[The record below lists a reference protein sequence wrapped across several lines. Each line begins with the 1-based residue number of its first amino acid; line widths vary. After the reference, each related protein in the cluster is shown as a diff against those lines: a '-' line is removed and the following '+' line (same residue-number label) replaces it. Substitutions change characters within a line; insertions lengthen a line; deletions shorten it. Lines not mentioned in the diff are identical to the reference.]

1 MLESPMTHEKPERRK
16 RRFSWPPGTPQI
28 VALVLVLL
36 VDSLVAPHFYQ
47 VVLQDGRLFGSPID
61 ILNRAAPVAL
71 LAIGMT
77 LVIAT
82 GGIDLS
88 VGAVMAIAGATAA
101 SLTVAGHSLT
111 VVLLAALGT
120 GVLAGL
126 WNGILVAVLKIQPF
140 VATLILMVAGRGVA
154 QLITSGQIVT
164 FNVPSLAWIGS
175 GSLLLFPT
183 PVWIT
188 LLVAVVVFWLFTRK
202 TALGMF
208 IEAVGIN
215 IRAARN
221 AGVNTRGV
229 VVMLTYALSGVCA
242 AIAGVIVAA
251 DIRGAD
257 ANNAGLWL
265 ELDAILAVVIGGG
278 SLMGGRFN
286 LVLSVI
292 GALIIQGMNTGI
304 LLSGFQPEL
313 NQVVKAV
320 VVMCVLIV
328 QSPRFIAML
337 KGIRGGMI
345 KRNLPLMIT
354 LGVFV
359 LGYLYCLT
367 QFPGFASTRV
377 ICNILTDNAF
387 LGIIAVGMTFV
398 ILSGGIDLSVGS
410 VIAFTGVFLAK
421 AHAIGDWDASRSAA
435 GLSRLILLA
444 MGCAFGAFM
453 GLLIDALKIPAFI
466 ITLAGMFFL
475 RGVQLP
481 GVGRVDSD

>member
-1 MLESPMTHEKPERRK
+1 MMPRSLSQTGPEK
-16 RRFSWPPGTPQI
+16 RRFTWPKGTPQI
-28 VALVLVLL
+28 IALLLVLL

-101 SLTVAGHSLT
+101 SMTVAGHSLP
-111 VVLLAALGT
+111 VVLLAALAAGA
-120 GVLAGL
+120 LAGL

-154 QLITSGQIVT
+154 QLITAGQIVT
-164 FNVPSLAWIGS
+164 FDSPALAWLGS
-175 GSLLLFPT
+175 GSFLLFPT
-183 PVWIT
+183 PVIVAAAT
-188 LLVAVVVFWLFTRK
+188 LLLFWLFTRK

-215 IRAARN
+215 IRAAKN
-221 AGVNTRGV
+221 AGVNTRI
-229 VVMLTYALSGVCA
+229 A
-242 AIAGVIVAA
+242 AIAGIIVAA

-265 ELDAILAVVIGGG
+265 ELDAILAVVIGGA

-286 LVLSVI
+286 LLLSVV

-304 LLSGFQPEL
+304 LLSGFPPEL

-320 VVMCVLIV
+320 VVLCVLIV
-328 QSPRFIAML
+328 QSPRFIGLL
-337 KGIRGGMI
+337 KGVRGRD
-345 KRNLPLMIT
+345 KT
-354 LGVFV
+354 
-359 LGYLYCLT
+359 
-367 QFPGFASTRV
+367 
-377 ICNILTDNAF
+377 
-387 LGIIAVGMTFV
+387 
-398 ILSGGIDLSVGS
+398 
-410 VIAFTGVFLAK
+410 
-421 AHAIGDWDASRSAA
+421 
-435 GLSRLILLA
+435 
-444 MGCAFGAFM
+444 
-453 GLLIDALKIPAFI
+453 
-466 ITLAGMFFL
+466 
-475 RGVQLP
+475 
-481 GVGRVDSD
+481 

>member
-1 MLESPMTHEKPERRK
+1 MPRTVPQSGQPK
-16 RRFSWPPGTPQI
+16 RRFSWPKGMPQI
-28 VALVLVLL
+28 IALLLVLA
-36 VDSLVAPHFYQ
+36 VDSLVAPHFFQ
-47 VVLQDGRLFGSPID
+47 VLLQDGRLFGSPID

-101 SLTVAGHSLT
+101 SMTVAGHSLP
-111 VVLLAALGT
+111 VVLLAALGA
-120 GVLAGL
+120 GALAGL

-164 FNVPSLAWIGS
+164 FDSPALSWLGS
-175 GSLLLFPT
+175 GSLLLLPT
-183 PVWIT
+183 PVIIAVAA
-188 LLVAVVVFWLFTRK
+188 LLLFWLFTRK

-215 IRAARN
+215 IRAAKN
-221 AGVNTRGV
+221 AGVNTRI
-229 VVMLTYALSGVCA
+229 VVMLAYVLSGICA
-242 AIAGVIVAA
+242 AIAGIIVAA

-286 LVLSVI
+286 LLLSVV

-304 LLSGFQPEL
+304 LLSGFPPEL

-320 VVMCVLIV
+320 VVLCVLIV
-328 QSPRFIAML
+328 QSPRFIGLL
-337 KGIRGGMI
+337 KGVRGRD
-345 KRNLPLMIT
+345 KT
-354 LGVFV
+354 
-359 LGYLYCLT
+359 
-367 QFPGFASTRV
+367 
-377 ICNILTDNAF
+377 
-387 LGIIAVGMTFV
+387 
-398 ILSGGIDLSVGS
+398 
-410 VIAFTGVFLAK
+410 
-421 AHAIGDWDASRSAA
+421 
-435 GLSRLILLA
+435 
-444 MGCAFGAFM
+444 
-453 GLLIDALKIPAFI
+453 
-466 ITLAGMFFL
+466 
-475 RGVQLP
+475 
-481 GVGRVDSD
+481 

>member
-1 MLESPMTHEKPERRK
+1 MMPRTVPQSGQPK
-16 RRFSWPPGTPQI
+16 RRFSWPKGMPQI
-28 VALVLVLL
+28 IALLLVLA
-36 VDSLVAPHFYQ
+36 VDSLVAPHFFQ
-47 VVLQDGRLFGSPID
+47 VLLQDGRLFGSPID

-101 SLTVAGHSLT
+101 SMTVAGHSLP
-111 VVLLAALGT
+111 VVLLAALGAGT
-120 GVLAGL
+120 LAGL

-164 FNVPSLAWIGS
+164 FDSPALSWLGS
-175 GSLLLFPT
+175 GSLLLLPT
-183 PVWIT
+183 PVIIAVAT
-188 LLVAVVVFWLFTRK
+188 LLLFWLFTRK

-215 IRAARN
+215 IRAAKN
-221 AGVNTRGV
+221 AGVNTRI
-229 VVMLTYALSGVCA
+229 VVMLAYVLSGICA
-242 AIAGVIVAA
+242 AIAGIIVAA

-286 LVLSVI
+286 LLLSVV

-304 LLSGFQPEL
+304 LLSGFPPEL

-320 VVMCVLIV
+320 VVLCVLIV
-328 QSPRFIAML
+328 QSPRFIGLL
-337 KGIRGGMI
+337 KGVRGRD
-345 KRNLPLMIT
+345 KT
-354 LGVFV
+354 
-359 LGYLYCLT
+359 
-367 QFPGFASTRV
+367 
-377 ICNILTDNAF
+377 
-387 LGIIAVGMTFV
+387 
-398 ILSGGIDLSVGS
+398 
-410 VIAFTGVFLAK
+410 
-421 AHAIGDWDASRSAA
+421 
-435 GLSRLILLA
+435 
-444 MGCAFGAFM
+444 
-453 GLLIDALKIPAFI
+453 
-466 ITLAGMFFL
+466 
-475 RGVQLP
+475 
-481 GVGRVDSD
+481 

>member
-1 MLESPMTHEKPERRK
+1 MMPRSLSQTGPEK
-16 RRFSWPPGTPQI
+16 RRFTWPKGTPQI
-28 VALVLVLL
+28 IALLLVLL

-101 SLTVAGHSLT
+101 A
-111 VVLLAALGT
+111 
-120 GVLAGL
+120 LAGL

-154 QLITSGQIVT
+154 QLITAGQIVT
-164 FNVPSLAWIGS
+164 FDSPALAWLGS
-175 GSLLLFPT
+175 GSFLLFPT
-183 PVWIT
+183 PVIVAAAT
-188 LLVAVVVFWLFTRK
+188 LLLFWLFTRK

-215 IRAARN
+215 IRAAKN
-221 AGVNTRGV
+221 AGVNTRI
-229 VVMLTYALSGVCA
+229 VVMLAYVLSGVCA
-242 AIAGVIVAA
+242 AIAGIIVAA

-265 ELDAILAVVIGGG
+265 ELDAILAVVIGGA

-286 LVLSVI
+286 LLLSVV

-304 LLSGFQPEL
+304 LLSGFPPEL

-320 VVMCVLIV
+320 VVLCVLIV
-328 QSPRFIAML
+328 QSPRFIGLL
-337 KGIRGGMI
+337 KGVRGHD
-345 KRNLPLMIT
+345 KT
-354 LGVFV
+354 
-359 LGYLYCLT
+359 
-367 QFPGFASTRV
+367 
-377 ICNILTDNAF
+377 
-387 LGIIAVGMTFV
+387 
-398 ILSGGIDLSVGS
+398 
-410 VIAFTGVFLAK
+410 
-421 AHAIGDWDASRSAA
+421 
-435 GLSRLILLA
+435 
-444 MGCAFGAFM
+444 
-453 GLLIDALKIPAFI
+453 
-466 ITLAGMFFL
+466 
-475 RGVQLP
+475 
-481 GVGRVDSD
+481 

>member
-1 MLESPMTHEKPERRK
+1 MMPRTVPQSGQPK
-16 RRFSWPPGTPQI
+16 RRFSWPKGMPQI
-28 VALVLVLL
+28 IALLLVLA
-36 VDSLVAPHFYQ
+36 VDSLVAPHFFQ
-47 VVLQDGRLFGSPID
+47 VLLQDGRLFGSPID

-101 SLTVAGHSLT
+101 SMTVAGHSLP
-111 VVLLAALGT
+111 VVLLAALGA
-120 GVLAGL
+120 GALAGL

-164 FNVPSLAWIGS
+164 FDSPALSWLGS
-175 GSLLLFPT
+175 GSLLLLPT
-183 PVWIT
+183 PVIIAVAT
-188 LLVAVVVFWLFTRK
+188 QLLFWLFTRK

-215 IRAARN
+215 IRAAKN
-221 AGVNTRGV
+221 AGVNTRI
-229 VVMLTYALSGVCA
+229 VVMLAYVLSGICA
-242 AIAGVIVAA
+242 AIAGIIVAA

-286 LVLSVI
+286 LLLSVV

-304 LLSGFQPEL
+304 LLSGFPPEL

-320 VVMCVLIV
+320 VVLCVLVV
-328 QSPRFIAML
+328 QSPRFIGLL
-337 KGIRGGMI
+337 KGVRGRD
-345 KRNLPLMIT
+345 KT
-354 LGVFV
+354 
-359 LGYLYCLT
+359 
-367 QFPGFASTRV
+367 
-377 ICNILTDNAF
+377 
-387 LGIIAVGMTFV
+387 
-398 ILSGGIDLSVGS
+398 
-410 VIAFTGVFLAK
+410 
-421 AHAIGDWDASRSAA
+421 
-435 GLSRLILLA
+435 
-444 MGCAFGAFM
+444 
-453 GLLIDALKIPAFI
+453 
-466 ITLAGMFFL
+466 
-475 RGVQLP
+475 
-481 GVGRVDSD
+481 

>member
-1 MLESPMTHEKPERRK
+1 MMPRTVSQSGQPK
-16 RRFSWPPGTPQI
+16 RRLSWPKGMPQI
-28 VALVLVLL
+28 IALLLVLA
-36 VDSLVAPHFYQ
+36 VDSLVAPHFFQ
-47 VVLQDGRLFGSPID
+47 ILLQDGRLFGSPID

-101 SLTVAGHSLT
+101 SMTVAGHSLP
-111 VVLLAALGT
+111 VVLLAALGA
-120 GVLAGL
+120 GALAGL

-164 FNVPSLAWIGS
+164 FDSPALSWLGS
-175 GSLLLFPT
+175 GSLLLLPT
-183 PVWIT
+183 PVIIAVAT
-188 LLVAVVVFWLFTRK
+188 LLLFWLFTRR

-215 IRAARN
+215 IRAAKN
-221 AGVNTRGV
+221 AGVNTRI
-229 VVMLTYALSGVCA
+229 VVMLAYVLSGICA
-242 AIAGVIVAA
+242 AIAGIIVAA

-286 LVLSVI
+286 LLLSVV

-304 LLSGFQPEL
+304 LLSGFPPEL

-320 VVMCVLIV
+320 VVLCVLIV
-328 QSPRFIAML
+328 QSPRFIGLL
-337 KGIRGGMI
+337 KGVRGRD
-345 KRNLPLMIT
+345 KT
-354 LGVFV
+354 
-359 LGYLYCLT
+359 
-367 QFPGFASTRV
+367 
-377 ICNILTDNAF
+377 
-387 LGIIAVGMTFV
+387 
-398 ILSGGIDLSVGS
+398 
-410 VIAFTGVFLAK
+410 
-421 AHAIGDWDASRSAA
+421 
-435 GLSRLILLA
+435 
-444 MGCAFGAFM
+444 
-453 GLLIDALKIPAFI
+453 
-466 ITLAGMFFL
+466 
-475 RGVQLP
+475 
-481 GVGRVDSD
+481 

>member
-1 MLESPMTHEKPERRK
+1 MPQSLPRPGEPK
-16 RRFSWPPGTPQI
+16 RRFNWPVGTPQI
-28 VALVLVLL
+28 IALLLVLV

-47 VVLQDGRLFGSPID
+47 VILQDGRLFGSPID

-101 SLTVAGHSLT
+101 SMTVAGHSLP
-111 VVLLAALGT
+111 VVILAALGS

-126 WNGILVAVLKIQPF
+126 WNGVLVAILKIQPF

-164 FNVPSLAWIGS
+164 FNAPNLSWLGS

-183 PVWIT
+183 PVIIALLT
-188 LLVAVVVFWLFTRK
+188 LIVFWLFTRK

-215 IRAARN
+215 IRAAKN
-221 AGVNTRGV
+221 AGVNTRM
-229 VVMLTYALSGVCA
+229 VVMLTYVLSGVCA
-242 AIAGVIVAA
+242 AIAGIIVTA

-265 ELDAILAVVIGGG
+265 ELDAILAVVIGGA

-286 LVLSVI
+286 LLLSVV

-304 LLSGFQPEL
+304 LLSGFPPEL

-328 QSPRFIAML
+328 QSPRFIAL
-337 KGIRGGMI
+337 I
-345 KRNLPLMIT
+345 KRN
-354 LGVFV
+354 
-359 LGYLYCLT
+359 
-367 QFPGFASTRV
+367 
-377 ICNILTDNAF
+377 
-387 LGIIAVGMTFV
+387 
-398 ILSGGIDLSVGS
+398 
-410 VIAFTGVFLAK
+410 
-421 AHAIGDWDASRSAA
+421 
-435 GLSRLILLA
+435 
-444 MGCAFGAFM
+444 
-453 GLLIDALKIPAFI
+453 
-466 ITLAGMFFL
+466 
-475 RGVQLP
+475 RGH
-481 GVGRVDSD
+481 DKT

>member
-1 MLESPMTHEKPERRK
+1 VERH
-16 RRFSWPPGTPQI
+16 SGGGTQNP
-28 VALVLVLL
+28 A
-36 VDSLVAPHFYQ
+36 
-47 VVLQDGRLFGSPID
+47 
-61 ILNRAAPVAL
+61 
-71 LAIGMT
+71 
-77 LVIAT
+77 
-82 GGIDLS
+82 
-88 VGAVMAIAGATAA
+88 
-101 SLTVAGHSLT
+101 
-111 VVLLAALGT
+111 
-120 GVLAGL
+120 
-126 WNGILVAVLKIQPF
+126 F

-164 FNVPSLAWIGS
+164 FDSPSLAWIGS
-175 GSLLLFPT
+175 GKLLFFPT
-183 PVWIT
+183 PVIIALVT
-188 LLVAVVVFWLFTRK
+188 LVVFWLFTRK

-221 AGVNTRGV
+221 AGVNTRLM
-229 VVMLTYALSGVCA
+229 VMLTYVLSGVCA

-286 LVLSVI
+286 LLLSVI

-320 VVMCVLIV
+320 VVLCVLSFSRRALSV
-328 QSPRFIAML
+328 SL
-337 KGIRGGMI
+337 RGSVAMI

-421 AHAIGDWDASRSAA
+421 AIGFWGISRCWP
-435 GLSRLILLA
+435 SRWCWRWAVRLA
-444 MGCAFGAFM
+444 PLWGC
-453 GLLIDALKIPAFI
+453 
-466 ITLAGMFFL
+466 
-475 RGVQLP
+475 
-481 GVGRVDSD
+481 

>member
-1 MLESPMTHEKPERRK
+1 MMPRTVPQSGQPK
-16 RRFSWPPGTPQI
+16 RRFSWPKGMPQI
-28 VALVLVLL
+28 IALLLVLA
-36 VDSLVAPHFYQ
+36 VDSLVAPHFFQ
-47 VVLQDGRLFGSPID
+47 VLLQDGRLFGSPID

-101 SLTVAGHSLT
+101 SMTVAGHSLP
-111 VVLLAALGT
+111 VVLLAALGA
-120 GVLAGL
+120 GALAGL

-164 FNVPSLAWIGS
+164 FDSPALSWLGS
-175 GSLLLFPT
+175 GSLLLLPT
-183 PVWIT
+183 PVIIAVAT
-188 LLVAVVVFWLFTRK
+188 LLLFWLFTRR

-215 IRAARN
+215 IRAAKN
-221 AGVNTRGV
+221 AGVNTRI
-229 VVMLTYALSGVCA
+229 VVMLAYVLSGICA
-242 AIAGVIVAA
+242 AIAGIIVAA

-286 LVLSVI
+286 LLLSVV

-304 LLSGFQPEL
+304 LLSGFPPEL

-320 VVMCVLIV
+320 VVLCVLIV
-328 QSPRFIAML
+328 QSPRFIGLL
-337 KGIRGGMI
+337 KGGRGRD
-345 KRNLPLMIT
+345 KT
-354 LGVFV
+354 
-359 LGYLYCLT
+359 
-367 QFPGFASTRV
+367 
-377 ICNILTDNAF
+377 
-387 LGIIAVGMTFV
+387 
-398 ILSGGIDLSVGS
+398 
-410 VIAFTGVFLAK
+410 
-421 AHAIGDWDASRSAA
+421 
-435 GLSRLILLA
+435 
-444 MGCAFGAFM
+444 
-453 GLLIDALKIPAFI
+453 
-466 ITLAGMFFL
+466 
-475 RGVQLP
+475 
-481 GVGRVDSD
+481 